1 MSHFSTPKFCNNRQN
16 TLSPTAFQSGP
27 IFALLIGL
35 IYVFDQRLNA
45 LVSANI
51 LGSLLYVSFA
61 LAFSFYRISSVNLFN
76 IKTLAILCLL
86 SLYSLLSYSLNTS
99 CSIQYKG
106 AFSLLLLWLVV
117 PTLRIS
123 SLAVILMSHVTSM
136 MMLLLIITFIV
147 LDYARLPVFLDVMNA
162 GVFNEASHVAIYVLP
177 LLSYRILKSYKD
189 PLASAVLVIILV
201 CSPSTTLIVGMLF
214 LFSVSYLKS
223 RIHKPILSLFF
234 VVIIIG
240 TFLFVVMSGI
250 IAMPDTQ
257 RRIENLFTGHQAT
270 QATAVNMSSLVWL
283 NGWSQAFQSLTG
295 TNGFG
300 LGFNQMGCGMYS
312 EVGIYTPLIQE
323 AWSGDM
329 LNSEDGSLLAAKL
342 IAEFGFLGIV
352 IVAIFTWQS
361 VTVLFKFIRSHAVN
375 RNSES
380 QFSLMRA
387 TGAIS
392 LLVYLFVRSGPYFQ
406 LPVILAISLLLFS
419 KNNLRDNNDPR

>member
-1 MSHFSTPKFCNNRQN
+1 
-16 TLSPTAFQSGP
+16 
-27 IFALLIGL
+27 
-35 IYVFDQRLNA
+35 
-45 LVSANI
+45 
-51 LGSLLYVSFA
+51 
-61 LAFSFYRISSVNLFN
+61 
-76 IKTLAILCLL
+76 
-86 SLYSLLSYSLNTS
+86 
-99 CSIQYKG
+99 
-106 AFSLLLLWLVV
+106 
-117 PTLRIS
+117 
-123 SLAVILMSHVTSM
+123 MSHVTSM